1 MENSD
6 PKTPLLEAS
15 RSGRR
20 GGKLSRRYSVTSL
33 RNDFIT
39 KLPDKVRSGL
49 DPESPLDLDLSRVS
63 GLTKGLS
70 LSLSLSLSLFYVFGL
85 LEKNKKKMV
94 YICICMCVCMH
105 VCIYAGQTSI
115 NVLFVFFHLRRFV
128 VISV

>member
-1 MENSD
+1 VN
-6 PKTPLLEAS
+6 
-15 RSGRR
+15 
-20 GGKLSRRYSVTSL
+20 SL
-33 RNDFIT
+33 RTDFIT

-63 GLTKGLS
+63 GLTKGIS
-70 LSLSLSLSLFYVFGL
+70 LSLSLYVFGL

-94 YICICMCVCMH
+94 YICICMSVCMH

-128 VISV
+128 VISL

>member
-20 GGKLSRRYSVTSL
+20 GGKLSRRYSVNSL
-33 RNDFIT
+33 RNDFIA
-39 KLPDKVRSGL
+39 KLPEKVRPGL

-63 GLTKGLS
+63 GLTKGIS
-70 LSLSLSLSLFYVFGL
+70 LSLSLSLYVFGL

-115 NVLFVFFHLRRFV
+115 NVLFVFFHLTL
-128 VISV
+128 ICCD